1 MCETTSLTDSGDI
14 QKKYMK
20 DIENA
25 SDAEELFSMI
35 RKSYQMAFLKYT
47 REYMAVD
54 DFSRIFS
61 GIWIRNENPNRDPN
75 VTIKTLIQWL
85 RASNKEI
92 LMKEAELEVYR
103 NYPEKI
109 KIYRGVAVNRNPKG
123 LSWTENIEK
132 AEWFAERFNRKN
144 KKGVVQ
150 EAYIAKENVLA
161 YFNRRGEDEIV
172 VDARYLEDLKVIG
185 AIE

>member
-54 DFSRIFS
+54 DFSRS
-61 GIWIRNENPNRDPN
+61 PSD
-75 VTIKTLIQWL
+75 
-85 RASNKEI
+85 S
-92 LMKEAELEVYR
+92 
-103 NYPEKI
+103 
-109 KIYRGVAVNRNPKG
+109 
-123 LSWTENIEK
+123 
-132 AEWFAERFNRKN
+132 
-144 KKGVVQ
+144 
-150 EAYIAKENVLA
+150 
-161 YFNRRGEDEIV
+161 
-172 VDARYLEDLKVIG
+172 
-185 AIE
+185 